1 MYEIR
6 FKKKIQLLGY
16 PDFPRLEIT
25 GVILRFSFREAASMA
40 ANFRSR
46 MLHHGKISRVFS
58 VFSPPK
64 VANQRPVWPAY
75 RAKRGK
81 GGRKG
86 RRKRGEKNR
95 SWETEER
102 KGLVQQRLVDSS
114 FLSFFLFFF
123 LAIFHHFLPARPSP
137 RETLFTWTVR
147 VVGGINWHS
156 SRPDT
161 RLYFRSSLVMK
172 KAPLFVTART
182 PRTEEGG
189 YERRFFEGTSLTRFS
204 RIWNRGWR

>member
-1 MYEIR
+1 
-6 FKKKIQLLGY
+6 
-16 PDFPRLEIT
+16 
-25 GVILRFSFREAASMA
+25 MA

-75 RAKRGK
+75 RGKKGKGWKEEEEKERREEPIVRDRGK
-81 GGRKG
+81 KRARSAKVGG
-86 RRKRGEKNR
+86 
-95 SWETEER
+95 
-102 KGLVQQRLVDSS
+102 LL
-114 FLSFFLFFF
+114 LSFFLSFLFPRHFSSFSPRFF
-123 LAIFHHFLPARPSP
+123 ARPSP

-189 YERRFFEGTSLTRFS
+189 YERRFFEGTSLTRLS

>member
-1 MYEIR
+1 MRLHRWPPISGHGCSITEKYR
-6 FKKKIQLLGY
+6 ACSASSLRRRWLTKGRCG
-16 PDFPRLEIT
+16 PRI
-25 GVILRFSFREAASMA
+25 G
-40 ANFRSR
+40 
-46 MLHHGKISRVFS
+46 
-58 VFSPPK
+58 
-64 VANQRPVWPAY
+64 
-75 RAKRGK
+75 AKRGK

>member
-25 GVILRFSFREAASMA
+25 GVILRFSFREAASIA

-64 VANQRPVWPAY
+64 VANQRPAY
-75 RAKRGK
+75 RGKKGKGWKEEEEKERREEPIVRDRGK
-81 GGRKG
+81 KRARSAKVGG
-86 RRKRGEKNR
+86 
-95 SWETEER
+95 
-102 KGLVQQRLVDSS
+102 L
-114 FLSFFLFFF
+114 LSFFLFFF

>member
-75 RAKRGK
+75 RGKKGKGRKEGEEKERREEPIVRDRGK
-81 GGRKG
+81 KKARSAKVGG
-86 RRKRGEKNR
+86 
-95 SWETEER
+95 
-102 KGLVQQRLVDSS
+102 LL
-114 FLSFFLFFF
+114 LSFFLFFF

-189 YERRFFEGTSLTRFS
+189 YERRFFEGTSLTHLS

>member
-75 RAKRGK
+75 RGKKGKGWKEGEEKERREEPIVRDRGK
-81 GGRKG
+81 KRARSAKVGG
-86 RRKRGEKNR
+86 
-95 SWETEER
+95 
-102 KGLVQQRLVDSS
+102 LL
-114 FLSFFLFFF
+114 LSFFLFFF
-123 LAIFHHFLPARPSP
+123 LAIFHHFLPAPLLEKPFLRGQS
-137 RETLFTWTVR
+137 EWSVELIDILR
-147 VVGGINWHS
+147 VPI
-156 SRPDT
+156 PDFISD
-161 RLYFRSSLVMK
+161 LLS
-172 KAPLFVTART
+172 
-182 PRTEEGG
+182 
-189 YERRFFEGTSLTRFS
+189 
-204 RIWNRGWR
+204 

>member
-1 MYEIR
+1 M
-6 FKKKIQLLGY
+6 
-16 PDFPRLEIT
+16 RLHRWPPISGHGCSIT
-25 GVILRFSFREAASMA
+25 E
-40 ANFRSR
+40 
-46 MLHHGKISRVFS
+46 K
-58 VFSPPK
+58 
-64 VANQRPVWPAY
+64 Y
-75 RAKRGK
+75 RACSASSLR
-81 GGRKG
+81 RRWLTKG
-86 RRKRGEKNR
+86 RCGPRIGERVEGRGEER
-95 SWETEER
+95 EER
-102 KGLVQQRLVDSS
+102 RTDRERPRKEKGSFS
-114 FLSFFLFFF
+114 KGWWTPPFFLSFLFPR
-123 LAIFHHFLPARPSP
+123 HFSSFSPRPSP

>member
-1 MYEIR
+1 MSLHRWPPISGHGCSITEKYR
-6 FKKKIQLLGY
+6 ACSASSLRRRWLTKARCG
-16 PDFPRLEIT
+16 PRI
-25 GVILRFSFREAASMA
+25 G
-40 ANFRSR
+40 
-46 MLHHGKISRVFS
+46 
-58 VFSPPK
+58 
-64 VANQRPVWPAY
+64 
-75 RAKRGK
+75 AKRGK
-81 GGRKG
+81 GWKEGEEKE
-86 RRKRGEKNR
+86 RREEPIVRDRGKKRAR
-95 SWETEER
+95 SA
-102 KGLVQQRLVDSS
+102 KVGGLL
-114 FLSFFLFFF
+114 LSFFLFFF

>member
-25 GVILRFSFREAASMA
+25 GVILRFSFREPASMA

-64 VANQRPVWPAY
+64 VANQRPVWSAY
-75 RAKRGK
+75 RGKKGKGWKEGEEKERREEPIVRDRGK
-81 GGRKG
+81 KRARSAKVGG
-86 RRKRGEKNR
+86 
-95 SWETEER
+95 
-102 KGLVQQRLVDSS
+102 LL
-114 FLSFFLFFF
+114 LSFFLFFF

>member
-1 MYEIR
+1 
-6 FKKKIQLLGY
+6 
-16 PDFPRLEIT
+16 
-25 GVILRFSFREAASMA
+25 MA

-64 VANQRPVWPAY
+64 VANQRPVWSAY
-75 RAKRGK
+75 RGKKGKGWKEGEEKERREEPIVRDRGK
-81 GGRKG
+81 KRARSAKVGG
-86 RRKRGEKNR
+86 
-95 SWETEER
+95 
-102 KGLVQQRLVDSS
+102 LL
-114 FLSFFLFFF
+114 LSFFLFFF

-189 YERRFFEGTSLTRFS
+189 YERRFFEGTSLTHLS